1 MTLRSFDK
9 RVQVLEQRTGGAGF
23 ACILQRVGEKK
34 EEAVARWEGEN
45 GPVGERSGFIIRLV
59 AAAGC

>member
-23 ACILQRVGEKK
+23 ACILQRVGETKT
-34 EEAVARWEGEN
+34 EAVGQWEAEHGSI
-45 GPVGERSGFIIRLV
+45 GDRQAFVVTLV
-59 AAAGC
+59 SAALS

>member
-23 ACILQRVGEKK
+23 ACILQRVGDTRA
-34 EEAVARWEGEN
+34 EAIARWEAQHC
-45 GPVGERSGFIIRLV
+45 PVGDRQTFIVALV
-59 AAAGC
+59 LAVGE